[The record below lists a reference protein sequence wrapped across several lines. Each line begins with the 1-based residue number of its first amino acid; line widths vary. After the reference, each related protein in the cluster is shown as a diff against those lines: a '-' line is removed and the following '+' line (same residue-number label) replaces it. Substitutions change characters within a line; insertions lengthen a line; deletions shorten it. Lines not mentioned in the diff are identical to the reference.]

1 MLFFELLSPKN
12 TISSFFS
19 KNLQNLVFFC
29 KNSIYIT
36 IEIFWIRANRA
47 VFCRVIPVRSVI
59 WRYIWQKTCNTLWNA
74 SIIAKAKEKAADIVK
89 AAEAEASARLEKAD
103 KDAEAFTERSERTL
117 EQSARDLLLSVGKN
131 LEKMIMDLLNL
142 QVEKSLDESTV
153 KAMLLAVAKSYN
165 SDIEVDFSD
174 ADARKLSSFVMGEF
188 AKQLSAGVK
197 VESDKG
203 VKFGFRIKLDGGK
216 VTHEFTEAAMADAL
230 SALLRPQLARVVN
243 AAAQAK

>member
-1 MLFFELLSPKN
+1 ME
-12 TISSFFS
+12 IYMAED
-19 KNLQNLVFFC
+19 LQALMQRIQ
-29 KNSIYIT
+29 KD
-36 IEIFWIRANRA
+36 A
-47 VFCRVIPVRSVI
+47 VD
-59 WRYIWQKTCNTLWNA
+59 KAENEA
-74 SIIAKAKEKAADIVK
+74 AAIIARAKEKAAEIVK
-89 AAEAEASARLEKAD
+89 AAEAEAAAKLEKAD

-131 LEKMIMDLLNL
+131 LEKMILDLLNL

-153 KAMLLAVAKSYN
+153 KQMLLTVAKSYTT
-165 SDIEVDFSD
+165 DVDVEFSE
-174 ADARKLSSFVMGEF
+174 ADASKLSSFVMGEF
-188 AKQLSAGVK
+188 AKELGKGVK

-230 SALLRPQLARVVN
+230 SALLRPQLSRVVN

>member
-1 MLFFELLSPKN
+1 MAED
-12 TISSFFS
+12 
-19 KNLQNLVFFC
+19 LQYLMERIQ
-29 KNSIYIT
+29 KD
-36 IEIFWIRANRA
+36 A
-47 VFCRVIPVRSVI
+47 VD
-59 WRYIWQKTCNTLWNA
+59 KAENEA
-74 SIIAKAKEKAADIVK
+74 AAIIAKAKEKAADIVK

-203 VKFGFRIKLDGGK
+203 VKFGCRIKLDGGK
-216 VTHEFTEAAMADAL
+216 ITHEFTEAAMADAL

>member
-1 MLFFELLSPKN
+1 MNNFTYCVPTKFHFGRGAENDAGALLKGFGATKVLIHYGGGS
-12 TISSFFS
+12 
-19 KNLQNLVFFC
+19 
-29 KNSIYIT
+29 
-36 IEIFWIRANRA
+36 A
-47 VFCRVIPVRSVI
+47 VRSGLI
-59 WRYIWQKTCNTLWNA
+59 GR
-74 SIIAKAKEKAADIVK
+74 
-89 AAEAEASARLEKAD
+89 
-103 KDAEAFTERSERTL
+103 
-117 EQSARDLLLSVGKN
+117 
-131 LEKMIMDLLNL
+131 
-142 QVEKSLDESTV
+142 VEKSLDESTV
-153 KAMLLAVAKSYN
+153 KSMLLTLAKNYS

-188 AKQLSAGVK
+188 KKQLSAGVK